1 MPLLLRVCVFCS
13 WSRTCRFLQ
22 PAAMESVRAF
32 SDQQILSRNQENL
45 ASLSFLTTSKKM
57 IDNWLRR
64 LNRKELN
71 CARRQWGNQ
80 KEFFGRLG
88 ATSPSE
94 ASWERENVSV
104 CEAKRA
110 KRRTRAWIG
119 LENFYKECLAKEIL
133 RRLRK
138 E

>member
-1 MPLLLRVCVFCS
+1 MRYYRLLLMPLLLRVCVFCS

-64 LNRKELN
+64 LNRKELTVLDVN
-71 CARRQWGNQ
+71 GVT
-80 KEFFGRLG
+80 KK
-88 ATSPSE
+88 SS
-94 ASWERENVSV
+94 
-104 CEAKRA
+104 
-110 KRRTRAWIG
+110 
-119 LENFYKECLAKEIL
+119 LAD
-133 RRLRK
+133 
-138 E
+138 